1 MEERIT
7 TLERRYN
14 VMDYVFKRFYTHA
27 EAYNY
32 VAR

>member
-14 VMDYVFKRFYTHA
+14 VLDYTFKRFYTNA
-27 EAYNY
+27 ESYNY